1 MKKLL
6 VLALVLLSACKNLET
21 TIDQIAPPSKTS
33 KGDGYIFFDYIAYEQ
48 RYNFNDKDGTR
59 LVLKTRKQDVQK
71 VKIVMDG
78 KDYEM
83 HS

>member
-48 RYNFNDKDGTR
+48 RYNFNDRCPPGRPLRSTLWPRCSAKLWSRSSGW
-59 LVLKTRKQDVQK
+59 
-71 VKIVMDG
+71 
-78 KDYEM
+78 
-83 HS
+83 S